1 MYGLYD
7 MYGNVAELTSTEY
20 KYSAWSSSYYY
31 CMGDYYNG
39 VFDDGFSENSSSDK
53 VGLRLALSF

>member
-7 MYGNVAELTSTEY
+7 MFGNVAELTSTMY
-20 KYSAWSSSYYY
+20 NNWGTSYYY
-31 CMGDYYNG
+31 CMGDSYNG
-39 VFDDGFSENSSSDK
+39 VFDDGFSKISSSDK